1 MAGLPPAND
10 SGALRRTSTRALLR
24 VGVALALISLAT
36 AAAGQEPEAAAPA
49 AIPAEAEPAKPA
61 LIPAA
66 QVAERASVVQSV
78 VQEKL
83 PHAESEASVEGIEAS
98 LPELRAKINDGFTAT
113 VEQLAE
119 RPSVPFIENVRSEW
133 QARADSLATS
143 RRTLAGRAEGLE
155 KDLTELAKLREPW
168 RLTREQVREES
179 LPPAVV
185 QRIDETLAAIDQ
197 ALDALKKRQAA
208 LLTVQEAVTKL
219 ELKVSEVLEAVKTA
233 QGERR
238 KQLLAYDSPPLW
250 AAHTTKRPIDGLV
263 EQLQVSWAENRAA
276 AASFG
281 KARQGA
287 IAFQLVLFLAFTAGT
302 FSLRGL
308 ARRRA
313 LEDAAFEPTAR
324 ILQRP
329 VSAAIIGA
337 IIAWPLMNPQA
348 PFVVGSLLG
357 LFLIAPVLRVLT
369 PVLALGLRR
378 GLYLVA
384 AWYVAAWVREF
395 LVPDPIAARLLL
407 LAESIGIGLIL
418 AWVLRP
424 ARLDQLTQVGGW
436 VRAIGFSLRLSVVLL
451 AAAVI
456 ANVLGNVSLAN
467 VLAGGI
473 LNAALVGFVLYASFQ
488 ILEGLYTVLLHTQ
501 RARALRMVRTHEWL
515 LRRRGVAFLRI
526 GLFVLWFYLVLG
538 NFDLQEIV
546 LNAAGNALVARGSV
560 GDLELS
566 LGDVAAFA
574 VTIWLAFAI
583 SRFVRF
589 VLEEEVLPRASLPRG
604 VPFAVSTSARYV
616 ILLFGFLMAVA
627 AAGIDMGRFAL
638 LIGALGVGIGIGL
651 QDVVN
656 NFVSGLILL
665 FERPIQSGDTVE
677 VSNLLGEVRRI
688 GIRSSTIRTFD
699 GAEVIVP
706 NSKFVSQEFVNWTL
720 SDKNRRIIL
729 PIGVAYGSDP
739 EFVIR
744 LLLEVVRSNDAILDE
759 PEPTVL
765 FTGFGDSSLDFEMR
779 AWTGQSWQ
787 WRQIMSDLAIAVNR
801 ALAEANITI
810 PFPQRDLHLR
820 SVDPDLRKAGGGEE
834 S

>member
-1 MAGLPPAND
+1 M
-10 SGALRRTSTRALLR
+10 
-24 VGVALALISLAT
+24 
-36 AAAGQEPEAAAPA
+36 
-49 AIPAEAEPAKPA
+49 
-61 LIPAA
+61 
-66 QVAERASVVQSV
+66 
-78 VQEKL
+78 
-83 PHAESEASVEGIEAS
+83 
-98 LPELRAKINDGFTAT
+98 
-113 VEQLAE
+113 
-119 RPSVPFIENVRSEW
+119 
-133 QARADSLATS
+133 
-143 RRTLAGRAEGLE
+143 
-155 KDLTELAKLREPW
+155 
-168 RLTREQVREES
+168 
-179 LPPAVV
+179 
-185 QRIDETLAAIDQ
+185 
-197 ALDALKKRQAA
+197 
-208 LLTVQEAVTKL
+208 
-219 ELKVSEVLEAVKTA
+219 
-233 QGERR
+233 
-238 KQLLAYDSPPLW
+238 
-250 AAHTTKRPIDGLV
+250 
-263 EQLQVSWAENRAA
+263 
-276 AASFG
+276 
-281 KARQGA
+281 
-287 IAFQLVLFLAFTAGT
+287 
-302 FSLRGL
+302 
-308 ARRRA
+308 
-313 LEDAAFEPTAR
+313 
-324 ILQRP
+324 
-329 VSAAIIGA
+329 
-337 IIAWPLMNPQA
+337 
-348 PFVVGSLLG
+348 
-357 LFLIAPVLRVLT
+357 
-369 PVLALGLRR
+369 
-378 GLYLVA
+378 
-384 AWYVAAWVREF
+384 
-395 LVPDPIAARLLL
+395 

-424 ARLDQLTQVGGW
+424 ARLDRLTQVGGW
-436 VRAIGFSLRLSVVLL
+436 LRAIGFGMRFSVLL
-451 AAAVI
+451 LAVAVI

-538 NFDLQEIV
+538 RFDLREVV
-546 LNAAGNALVARGSV
+546 LDAARGALVARGSV

-665 FERPIQSGDTVE
+665 FERPIQRGDTVE

-787 WRQIMSDLAIAVNR
+787 WRQIMSDLAVAVNR